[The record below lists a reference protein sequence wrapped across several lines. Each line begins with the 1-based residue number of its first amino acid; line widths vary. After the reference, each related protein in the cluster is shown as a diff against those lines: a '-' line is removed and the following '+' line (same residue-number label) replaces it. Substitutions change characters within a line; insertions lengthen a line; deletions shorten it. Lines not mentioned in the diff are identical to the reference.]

1 MLRPAPDEAE
11 VLALLLDA
19 LDFVPCDFGRQ
30 DDVDT
35 VRPSGS
41 ITLEEISAK
50 DGNEWFY
57 IIALAHI
64 TEATKLKINFKHG
77 CTGIKQC
84 ITHI

>member
-11 VLALLLDA
+11 VFALLLDA
-19 LDFVPCDFGRQ
+19 LDFMPRDFGRQ

-50 DGNEWFY
+50 DGNE
-57 IIALAHI
+57 
-64 TEATKLKINFKHG
+64 
-77 CTGIKQC
+77 
-84 ITHI
+84 

>member
-1 MLRPAPDEAE
+1 LLRPAPDEAE

-19 LDFVPCDFGRQ
+19 LKFVPCDFGRQ

-50 DGNEWFY
+50 DGNE
-57 IIALAHI
+57 
-64 TEATKLKINFKHG
+64 
-77 CTGIKQC
+77 
-84 ITHI
+84 